1 MEEEEFKEKV
11 AKLWGDLYGNYRVET
26 ELWWEHYDSVQEQIM
41 RHKAYLEQLP
51 SLGFD
56 LETEYRYRSFVAR
69 NLRIMAAVNA

>member
-41 RHKAYLEQLP
+41 RH
-51 SLGFD
+51 
-56 LETEYRYRSFVAR
+56 
-69 NLRIMAAVNA
+69 